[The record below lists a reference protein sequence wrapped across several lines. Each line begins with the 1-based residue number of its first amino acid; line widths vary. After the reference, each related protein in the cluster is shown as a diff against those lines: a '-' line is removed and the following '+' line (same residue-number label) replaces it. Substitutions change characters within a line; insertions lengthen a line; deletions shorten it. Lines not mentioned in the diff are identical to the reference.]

1 VYLVSVSG
9 ENWALNAKVFLQL
22 ARLPTELVRR
32 AVYPKCQGR
41 PTIMLYLRLVKYGAL
56 GCIGCSR
63 DGVRTPSVSAVG
75 ASS

>member
-41 PTIMLYLRLVKYGAL
+41 PTIMLYLPF
-56 GCIGCSR
+56 S
-63 DGVRTPSVSAVG
+63 
-75 ASS
+75 